1 VPLSSLATHKSS
13 EFPTLEQSL
22 KVEADCLEVSSPSL
36 SVASWSD
43 LNAVYQENSATTLE
57 VVNNVLNSPH
67 NTWNY
72 PSPGSPRLQYPPS
85 STSSPVIPWSP
96 TVAASPEF
104 IVPGFPFLAP
114 TGPGPY
120 NVYIPQSPQYS
131 TLSASTSITLA
142 NPDTLEPTP
151 IDLNP
156 YVVRSPSPSTSEPT
170 EEALHAAAKF
180 DLRQLGEE
188 NAAHVVRLAQAELD
202 SLLPPL
208 TQDSWSHLQLTGDLV
223 DHISLED
230 IPLKNIP
237 PPVFTA
243 PIAAI
248 PSPALSS
255 PAPLPVQIFHPT
267 VDVGPFE
274 YLFAAPP
281 CLPANG
287 HPHQYMVHYKQG
299 CHIWFLSEELVN
311 SQFLSYIPWAQDLN
325 TAAPPYFV
333 TPFRADAHH
342 SIHVHSDG
350 TLPLVHICAKVGKHL
365 WSPKFPF
372 GYIETTFLDSIKFVF
387 SRFPPLWL
395 THFEGA
401 LVPLVVYDFLDGRTA
416 ILCGHLH
423 FTKQGI
429 LFINRSMRIMDL
441 LRTDPQFSCFVPTPH
456 VPAKPFDFITP
467 PSDDPL

>member
-1 VPLSSLATHKSS
+1 
-13 EFPTLEQSL
+13 
-22 KVEADCLEVSSPSL
+22 VSSPSL

-43 LNAVYQENSATTLE
+43 LNAVYQENSAAALE

-85 STSSPVIPWSP
+85 STSSPVVPWSP
-96 TVAASPEF
+96 TVASSPEF
-104 IVPGFPFLAP
+104 IVPGFPFLEP

-131 TLSASTSITLA
+131 TLSASAGITLV

-151 IDLNP
+151 IDIDP
-156 YVVRSPSPSTSEPT
+156 YVVRSPSPPTPEPT
-170 EEALHAAAKF
+170 EEALRAAAEF
-180 DLRQLGEE
+180 DLEQLGEE
-188 NAAHVVRLAQAELD
+188 TAAHVVRLAQAELD
-202 SLLPPL
+202 TLLPPL
-208 TQDSWSHLQLTGDLV
+208 TQDSWSYLQLVGDII
-223 DHISLED
+223 DHVSLKD
-230 IPLKNIP
+230 IPIENIP
-237 PPVFTA
+237 PP
-243 PIAAI
+243 IAAA
-248 PSPALSS
+248 PVATVTSPTPPS
-255 PAPLPVQIFHPT
+255 PAPLPVPVFYPT

-281 CLPANG
+281 CLTANG
-287 HPHQYMVHYKQG
+287 HPHQYTVHYEQG
-299 CHIWFLSEELVN
+299 RHVWFSAKELIN
-311 SQFLSYIPWAQDLN
+311 SQFLNHIPRAQDLD
-325 TAAPPYFV
+325 TTTPPYFV

-350 TLPLVHICAKVGKHL
+350 ALPPVHICAKVGKHL
-365 WSPKFPF
+365 WSPNFPF

-395 THFEGA
+395 AHFEGA
-401 LVPLVVYDFLDGRTA
+401 LVPLVAYDFLDGRTA

-423 FTKQGI
+423 FTEQGI
-429 LFINRSMRIMDL
+429 LFVNRSTRIMDL
-441 LRTDPQFSCFVPTPH
+441 LCTDPQFSCFVPTPR

-467 PSDDPL
+467 PSENPL